1 MKGIVLIILGIGM
14 IVTGCS
20 KLSSKAQKIVGEY
33 YNVELSDTLP
43 MYELKKDGTCVVRN
57 QLPEV
62 LTMEVQG
69 TWDVRNDSLVINN
82 DLSTVRCVGDTSLI
96 GSVAPAMSRK
106 LVDFDDHSITL
117 GKEGVA
123 YRYEKKL

>member
-1 MKGIVLIILGIGM
+1 ML
-14 IVTGCS
+14 
-20 KLSSKAQKIVGEY
+20 KL
-33 YNVELSDTLP
+33 
-43 MYELKKDGTCVVRN
+43 VVK
-57 QLPEV
+57 
-62 LTMEVQG
+62 G
-69 TWDVRNDSLVINN
+69 TWVVINDSLIINN

-106 LVDFDDHSITL
+106 LVDFDDRSITL

>member
-1 MKGIVLIILGIGM
+1 
-14 IVTGCS
+14 
-20 KLSSKAQKIVGEY
+20 
-33 YNVELSDTLP
+33 
-43 MYELKKDGTCVVRN
+43 MYELKKEGTCVVRN
-57 QLPEV
+57 LLPQV
-62 LTMEVQG
+62 LTMAVKAKWVV
-69 TWDVRNDSLVINN
+69 TNDSLIINN

-106 LVDFDDHSITL
+106 LVDFDDRSITL